1 MQSEIQYIKDDKIY
15 RMSKQAWKPR
25 KVRMWLLL
33 PLLAMLVLGGY
44 AVLMGFGAEVVGVE
58 KYTVDA
64 EADYMVYLKDNDYYA
79 EKFLPSGMQYVANLI
94 SVMLVELDY
103 KFETEDDLQVEYG
116 YEIVALAK
124 AAERDD
130 EAKVLY
136 EETQVLKTREL
147 STAEDGRIEI
157 SEKVN
162 LDYQKYYNYMNDFR
176 SDLGVAA
183 KCFLELKMIVTLSG
197 DVKAEDEIVLEIPIS
212 GQTISVTTN
221 AGKIGREVKVGKEET
236 EIFVRNWSLII
247 VGSVI
252 IVISL
257 VLIVAIIYYHATR
270 YNENLYEKA
279 LRKILKEYDT
289 LIVEGSETIYEQ
301 LNVVRV
307 ESFKELLDAQGL
319 EQAPITFLEV
329 IPGEKAY
336 FIVNCMN
343 GTTYRYTLSKAYQD
357 KLAAEGESEF

>member
-1 MQSEIQYIKDDKIY
+1 MQSEIQYVKDDKIY
-15 RMSKQAWKPR
+15 HVAKKTWSPR
-25 KVRMWLLL
+25 RVRIWLLL
-33 PLLAMLVLGGY
+33 PLLLTLVMGVY
-44 AVLMGFGAEVVGVE
+44 AVFAGIGVE
-58 KYTVDA
+58 TVGEKGYTVSGDV
-64 EADYMVYLKDNDYYA
+64 DYMVYLKDNDYYT

-94 SVMLVELDY
+94 NVVSADLNYEFMTD
-103 KFETEDDLQVEYG
+103 DDLQVDYG
-116 YEIVALAK
+116 YEIIMLAK
-124 AAERDD
+124 ATDRDD
-130 EAKVLY
+130 GTKVLY
-136 EETQVLKTREL
+136 EETQTLKTKEVIAL
-147 STAEDGRIEI
+147 EDDGVKI

-183 KCFLELKMIVTLSG
+183 KCSLELKMIVTLSG
-197 DVKAEDEIVLEIPIS
+197 DVMLEDEVALNIPLS
-212 GQTISVTTN
+212 GQTINIATSAEDV
-221 AGKIGREVKVGKEET
+221 KREAKLGEAEV

-247 VGSVI
+247 VGGVI

-257 VLIVAIIYYHATR
+257 ALIAVVIYYYATR
-270 YNENLYEKA
+270 YNGNLYEKV
-279 LRKILKEYDT
+279 LHKILKDYDT

-301 LNVVRV
+301 ANVVRV

-319 EQAPITFLEV
+319 EQTPITFLEV